1 MKKSIFPSRAKFS
14 GIFNLNRI
22 AGALTCLCFLTLAGA
37 QAQSADS
44 ADGVTV
50 KGDRVY
56 CLRGDRTELLTDN
69 VKFPFDV
76 EVTTNGTFTVANGRE
91 RRLQPGQVLRRDGW
105 LLDADGSI
113 QPVFDHVAMKGGQ
126 VIVVRDG
133 QTGSLT
139 EQKNFPNHMIIAPDG
154 TCVSTDGRRARL
166 VDGQAFRM
174 DGTVIPAKDT
184 ATLINGRVVV
194 QKDGSLSPL
203 SPVQIM
209 GMSDGTRVRGDGTIT
224 KRDGSTSQ
232 LREGR
237 TVLIEGVI
245 VGR

>member
-1 MKKSIFPSRAKFS
+1 
-14 GIFNLNRI
+14 
-22 AGALTCLCFLTLAGA
+22 
-37 QAQSADS
+37 
-44 ADGVTV
+44 
-50 KGDRVY
+50 
-56 CLRGDRTELLTDN
+56 
-69 VKFPFDV
+69 
-76 EVTTNGTFTVANGRE
+76 
-91 RRLQPGQVLRRDGW
+91 
-105 LLDADGSI
+105 
-113 QPVFDHVAMKGGQ
+113 
-126 VIVVRDG
+126 
-133 QTGSLT
+133 
-139 EQKNFPNHMIIAPDG
+139 
-154 TCVSTDGRRARL
+154 
-166 VDGQAFRM
+166 M

-194 QKDGSLSPL
+194 QKDGSLIPL